1 MTKYLSE
8 CCIFSNKSCIFANT
22 NLTNNNMKEKVEE
35 IWKKYNDFKENA
47 EQHMFVQ
54 LVMYDRMLIPAY
66 NDLQKNWSDDHAEKF
81 INGMTKVVFKKLGI
95 K

>member
-1 MTKYLSE
+1 MSKNYLNDVYSQTKFVSLQQQ
-8 CCIFSNKSCIFANT
+8 IIIK
-22 NLTNNNMKEKVEE
+22 NMREKVEE
-35 IWKKYNDFKENA
+35 VWKKYNDFKENA

-54 LVMYDRMLIPAY
+54 LVMCDRMLIPAY
-66 NDLQKNWSDDHAEKF
+66 NDLQKNWSDEHAEKF